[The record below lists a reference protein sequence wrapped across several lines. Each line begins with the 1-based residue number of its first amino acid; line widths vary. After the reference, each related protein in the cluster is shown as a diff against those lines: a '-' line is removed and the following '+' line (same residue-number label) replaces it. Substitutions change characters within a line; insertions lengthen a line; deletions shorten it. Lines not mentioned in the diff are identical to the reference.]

1 MGIFSRATDY
11 YLTYKFIKALIQPFD
26 KTDAYKL
33 GIIDDEGNILKKKRD
48 LKTSEEKNAYGFFN
62 RMIWNLKKLIQKVP
76 VIGKSLGSLAAATYM
91 FFKEDYD
98 PVKLD
103 ELKRTTFLKFV
114 WDDLQETMTAAGVGG
129 EKAPVDGMGYNSTP
143 TNDDLKISKKAQ
155 KKIVRRNKK
164 KKKKKKRVVASFS
177 DYRQG
182 QQL

>member
-1 MGIFSRATDY
+1 MV
-11 YLTYKFIKALIQPFD
+11 
-26 KTDAYKL
+26 
-33 GIIDDEGNILKKKRD
+33 
-48 LKTSEEKNAYGFFN
+48 
-62 RMIWNLKKLIQKVP
+62 WNLKKLIQKVP

-129 EKAPVDGMGYNSTP
+129 GSAPVSGMGYNATSGD
-143 TNDDLKISKKAQ
+143 DDLKISKKNQ

-164 KKKKKKRVVASFS
+164 KKKKKKVVASFS